1 MFEFRIKPVCPLC
14 KCSLELLKHR
24 LWIGS
29 NILPNWDNEGQM
41 YEFFKNLFR
50 NFLLNFSENIMELRS
65 EYELERLMEKSS
77 RPPEH
82 ERQAVIHL
90 IKSLLGELYTLRNMH
105 ITTYARFTYF

>member
-1 MFEFRIKPVCPLC
+1 
-14 KCSLELLKHR
+14 
-24 LWIGS
+24 
-29 NILPNWDNEGQM
+29 
-41 YEFFKNLFR
+41 
-50 NFLLNFSENIMELRS
+50 MELRS